1 MPDAAPA
8 PGRRGNGIIP
18 IRGAA
23 NSPVALVHDSRLRR
37 PIPVAR
43 RPWRVLVVS
52 ATAGSPTRTFDL
64 ARWQARAIAVT
75 VAVLLLIAGTAVGTV
90 VVALFAPDLFVSGE
104 TAQLRGEL
112 LAARDSLALA
122 RLALADGDS
131 ASADSTVAAAEAAD
145 EVAPGP
151 AASAHRPLVAPMAR
165 GGRALGLRATTSLE
179 GLPVI
184 GMIASTFSL
193 ARRHPLLRIVR
204 PHLGV
209 DLAAPSGT
217 RITAPAR
224 GRVTFAGR
232 KFALGMVVEIDHGGG
247 VTTRYAHCRSIQ
259 VQAGQIVAFGAQIA
273 TVGST
278 GLSTGPHLH
287 YEVLINGRQVD
298 PLRFRMPQSSDLT
311 PAGSAAPLGSGD
323 GAPASLA
330 PESGRGE
337 EPGDFVP
344 GAVSPA
350 R

>member
-1 MPDAAPA
+1 MPAAVPS
-8 PGRRGNGIIP
+8 PPRDNGVIP
-18 IRGAA
+18 IRGATRPA
-23 NSPVALVHDSRLRR
+23 VALVQERR
-37 PIPVAR
+37 RRRSIPVAR
-43 RPWRVLVVS
+43 RPWRVLIVP
-52 ATAGSPTRTFDL
+52 ATAGAPTRTFDL
-64 ARWQARAIAVT
+64 ALWQARLVAIT
-75 VAVLLLIAGTAVGTV
+75 VAVLVLVSGTAVATV
-90 VVALFAPDLFVSGE
+90 VVALHAPDLFVSGE

-112 LAARDSLALA
+112 VAARDSLALA

-131 ASADSTVAAAEAAD
+131 ASAGSSVAAE
-145 EVAPGP
+145 EVAGEPDP
-151 AASAHRPLVAPMAR
+151 AAHRPLIAPMAR
-165 GGRALGLRATTSLE
+165 GSRSLGAMRATSSLE

-259 VQAGQIVAFGAQIA
+259 VHAGQIVSFGAQIA

-287 YEVLINGRQVD
+287 YEVLVNGHQVD
-298 PLRFRMPQSSDLT
+298 PLRFSMPQGPDAAA
-311 PAGSAAPLGSGD
+311 AGSAAGRGGD
-323 GAPASLA
+323 ADPAALA
-330 PESGRGE
+330 PESDGSEGSSQL
-337 EPGDFVP
+337 VP
-344 GAVSPA
+344 GPPPQA